1 MARLRQMI
9 ATSDDALTR
18 IADDRDERSSSF
30 FQRQLLILPDLNRIE
45 TTLAMH
51 DAEFPFGA
59 EFIASTTFREINFG
73 ALNPV
78 GNGHQIAGQQFR
90 VRGFEI
96 CSGCGKV
103 LSGPP
108 AAKQH
113 AYSCRYR
120 DTPDNAKVRKL
131 LFMYREFQSEALRF
145 LLPDRLFWD
154 DSGQSSFQ
162 AALRLGLK
170 THFSGKVDHLQPAVS
185 SEPQAP
191 AGEGHSPGGPS
202 NQRKTFLYLY
212 DSIPGGTG
220 YLRQLVEQGG
230 DRLRPVF
237 EAARDV
243 MQACSC
249 NDGCYRC
256 LFAYRSRYER
266 DRISK
271 ARALEQLQALRS
283 RWEQLQSSRR
293 SLTAVT
299 ITTQVELGREPGI
312 DEPSRCDFLITPTTG
327 GRAIAVYTDGWDYHR
342 GRLDKDVRQRMALQ
356 RSGRYRFWG
365 LCWDDVVGRA
375 NGPADPLPANGL
387 LLGLA
392 PSFRRDPAAFAEQ
405 WLARSRFPAA
415 EQRFLVELVN
425 SFQQNGQSLSST
437 CVTATSG
444 EAVKTLAARFAA
456 AGIATR
462 VITAEEA
469 DDPSD
474 NALRL
479 ATMHRV
485 KGLEFDHMLIPGL
498 SAGVLPQRRML
509 NACPDQVSRDAFEQ
523 RERSLLHVAATR
535 ARKRVVITWSGEP
548 SPYLPRQ

>member
-1 MARLRQMI
+1 
-9 ATSDDALTR
+9 
-18 IADDRDERSSSF
+18 
-30 FQRQLLILPDLNRIE
+30 
-45 TTLAMH
+45 
-51 DAEFPFGA
+51 
-59 EFIASTTFREINFG
+59 
-73 ALNPV
+73 
-78 GNGHQIAGQQFR
+78 
-90 VRGFEI
+90 
-96 CSGCGKV
+96 
-103 LSGPP
+103 
-108 AAKQH
+108 
-113 AYSCRYR
+113 
-120 DTPDNAKVRKL
+120 
-131 LFMYREFQSEALRF
+131 
-145 LLPDRLFWD
+145 
-154 DSGQSSFQ
+154 
-162 AALRLGLK
+162 
-170 THFSGKVDHLQPAVS
+170 
-185 SEPQAP
+185 
-191 AGEGHSPGGPS
+191 
-202 NQRKTFLYLY
+202 
-212 DSIPGGTG
+212 
-220 YLRQLVEQGG
+220 
-230 DRLRPVF
+230 VF
-237 EAARDV
+237 EAARGV

-266 DRISK
+266 ERISK
-271 ARALEQLQALRS
+271 ARALEQLQALLS

-299 ITTQVELGREPGI
+299 ITTQVESELEDRFLDALREGRGAPPGMAIKLTADTLHGRTAFHLRVNQANWILQTQVELGREQGI

-425 SFQQNGQSLSST
+425 SFQQNGQPLSST

-462 VITAEEA
+462 VITAEQA